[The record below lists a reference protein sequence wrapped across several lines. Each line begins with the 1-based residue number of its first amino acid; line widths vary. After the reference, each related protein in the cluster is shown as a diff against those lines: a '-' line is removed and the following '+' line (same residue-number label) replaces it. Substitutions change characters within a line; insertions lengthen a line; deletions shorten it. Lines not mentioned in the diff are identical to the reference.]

1 MLRSPKR
8 ERVTFKAKAFKRMRN
23 LKFLIV
29 DNVHICKELKY
40 LPNGLRLLDWSDY
53 PFRLPSTFCPQKLV
67 TLKMPRNRIRL
78 EKLFKQ
84 VWLLMFMNYDI
95 FFFFFFNFNL
105 KFAEDKF

>member
-8 ERVTFKAKAFKRMRN
+8 ERVTFKAKAFERMRN

-29 DNVHICKELKY
+29 DNVHICEELKY
-40 LPNGLRLLDWSDY
+40 LPNGLRLLDWSNY
-53 PFRLPSTFCPQKLV
+53 PFHLPSTFCPHKLV

-84 VWLLMFMNYDI
+84 VWELLMFMNYD
-95 FFFFFFNFNL
+95 FFFFFL
-105 KFAEDKF
+105 ILI